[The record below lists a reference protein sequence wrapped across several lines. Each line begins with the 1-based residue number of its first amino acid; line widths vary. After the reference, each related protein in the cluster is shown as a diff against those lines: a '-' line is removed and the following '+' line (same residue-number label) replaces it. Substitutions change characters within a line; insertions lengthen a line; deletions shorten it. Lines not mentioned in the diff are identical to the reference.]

1 MKKLL
6 CVLMFGSLFAQYLPD
21 MSDMNETEKMLVF
34 ENNEKHPELGVIFSI
49 FLPTSGHAYAGNW
62 LRGIIFT
69 GSKYSAI
76 IGGALLPE
84 KCSTTTYPTDTFNS
98 TSPSYGFTDIY
109 KKCETDPISY
119 VLFGLGVVLHW
130 WEIIDAG
137 KEVTRYNDK
146 LYRHIFGKEPPSIS
160 FNLQPIS
167 NGANLT
173 MSYAFK

>member
-62 LRGIIFT
+62 LRGISFT

-84 KCSTTTYPTDTFNS
+84 ICTTTTHT
-98 TSPSYGFTDIY
+98 YGYTY
-109 KKCETDPISY
+109 TYTNEKCETNPISY
-119 VLFGLGVVLHW
+119 VLVGLGVVLHW